1 MTSLP
6 VFATIA
12 TTYRFLF
19 REFATIV
26 RFAWF
31 PLLVVAVV
39 QYFAAGAALD
49 ALASGQSANDQP
61 IASPYDLVEWVV
73 QIVVFAIVGVSLH
86 RVILFGD
93 RKPGQYIAFAFG
105 RAEVLFLVLQL
116 VVFAGYFAVGLVW
129 AISLGDPGAAV
140 PSLPAIGPILT
151 MILIG
156 LGFIYL
162 FTRLAPIYP
171 IIVAENQLDFPRS
184 WELTRGK
191 FWRLFAIFALALL
204 PLGLAV
210 VLAEA
215 IFVGLASRNFAG
227 RVLSAES
234 LAAIKGLIAY
244 QVGIFYVV
252 AIVASGLTAALL
264 CYSYKAL
271 RGLKPDALLTP
282 EYQVRP

>member
-1 MTSLP
+1 MRSS
-6 VFATIA
+6 A
-12 TTYRFLF
+12 F
-19 REFATIV
+19 RC
-26 RFAWF
+26 
-31 PLLVVAVV
+31 
-39 QYFAAGAALD
+39 
-49 ALASGQSANDQP
+49 
-61 IASPYDLVEWVV
+61 IASS
-73 QIVVFAIVGVSLH
+73 FSATAS
-86 RVILFGD
+86 RA
-93 RKPGQYIAFAFG
+93 QYIAFAFG

-252 AIVASGLTAALL
+252 AIVASGVTAALL